1 MRIIVLVVN
10 LERRPDRRAW
20 IEQSIA
26 VPAGDE
32 LVVLQ
37 AVDGRSAQGGGDG
50 GSVTLKHHGFEFA
63 AARGWALTATE
74 LVALEHRW
82 KSELGYTPPDTRD
95 LEEFYGRPVNS
106 GELAC
111 FASHHEAWVI
121 AAKRLGVSGRMRSDE
136 GEEWAVVVLED
147 DVTVLPCPEPR
158 LHLHRSRWLHV
169 LDTVRREMEA
179 LQTRQIAWDLLYL
192 GRNLHGHDRPLHAT
206 SLPGQGGGVTAAG
219 VWAEWGGERLCRAGF
234 STCAH
239 AYAVSAAGLAKLL
252 SLSLHEQVMPVDD
265 ILPALY
271 SEHPRQDINRHVT
284 SLLAPRPS
292 PWAHAPPSQ
301 RGEMDPYFCALA
313 FCKNLVWQLESVITE
328 PEEGG
333 MGGGGGR
340 DRGLLN
346 SDITGSSLV
355 GIAHITSECGAGQ
368 GQRRAGAGGF
378 AVDVDDGLK
387 AWRGGGGWGSGG
399 VVNNGKDGGKN
410 NECYSTR
417 GTLLGMLSAELVV
430 CVCCFVGL
438 ETQVRGGREGGR
450 EGGRGG
456 RGGGVEKNAREREG
470 ERKRER
476 ERVSVVDCSW
486 VSAVDCS
493 WVSVVNCSWAG
504 LAVQT

>member
-1 MRIIVLVVN
+1 MRFLVLVLN
-10 LERRPDRRAW
+10 LERRPDRREW

-37 AVDGRSAQGGGDG
+37 AVDGRSSQGGGDG
-50 GSVTLKHHGFEFA
+50 GMTLKHHGFEFA

-111 FASHHEAWVI
+111 FASHHAAWVI

-179 LQTRQIAWDLLYL
+179 LQTRQTAWDLLYL

-206 SLPGQGGGVTAAG
+206 SPPGQGGGVTAAG
-219 VWAEWGGERLCRAGF
+219 VGAEWGGERVCRAGF

-252 SLSLHEQVMPVDD
+252 SLSLHEQVIPVDD

-271 SEHPRQDINRHVT
+271 SEHPREDINRHVT

-292 PWAHAPPSQ
+292 PWANAPPSQ
-301 RGEMDPYFCALA
+301 RGEMDPWFCALA

-346 SDITGSSLV
+346 SDITGSALV
-355 GIAHITSECGAGQ
+355 GFAHITSECGAGQ

-378 AVDVDDGLK
+378 AVDVDDGLE
-387 AWRGGGGWGSGG
+387 AWRGGGRWGGGG
-399 VVNNGKDGGKN
+399 VVNNGKDGGGNSEPAPHMGMKPPPHMGP
-410 NECYSTR
+410 CYSTR

-438 ETQVRGGREGGR
+438 ETQVTGGKEGRREGGKEGRREEGGEGRR
-450 EGGRGG
+450 EGGE
-456 RGGGVEKNAREREG
+456 GVCVCEESARERGREK
-470 ERKRER
+470 ERKRK
-476 ERVSVVDCSW
+476 
-486 VSAVDCS
+486 
-493 WVSVVNCSWAG
+493 G
-504 LAVQT
+504 